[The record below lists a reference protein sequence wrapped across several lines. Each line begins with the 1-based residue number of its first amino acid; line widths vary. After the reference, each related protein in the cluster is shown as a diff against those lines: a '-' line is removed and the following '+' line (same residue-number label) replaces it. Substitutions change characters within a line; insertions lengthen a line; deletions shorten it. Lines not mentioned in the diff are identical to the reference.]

1 MGKFGGGAVQSKC
14 GLVGPCILSRSHEIK
29 GHVLAG
35 IASKSKASKWCREAV
50 QGTTSMCPFPVQVS
64 LTNRYFRL
72 SAMAALE
79 FGVTALE

>member
-35 IASKSKASKWCREAV
+35 IASKSKASKRCNGGCSRDHVNV
-50 QGTTSMCPFPVQVS
+50 QISSPGIANKSLFPSVCDGG
-64 LTNRYFRL
+64 
-72 SAMAALE
+72 